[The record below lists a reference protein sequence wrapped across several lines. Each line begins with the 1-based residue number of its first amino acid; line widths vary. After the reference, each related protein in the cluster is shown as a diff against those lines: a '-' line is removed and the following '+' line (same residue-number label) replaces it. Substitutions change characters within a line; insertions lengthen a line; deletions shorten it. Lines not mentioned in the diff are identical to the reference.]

1 MSSHIPT
8 SIQDDPLWVTVFW
21 CYNCGK
27 HGHGLTKCNQCSQA
41 YYCDA
46 ECQQKHWQTHKGAC
60 KAAVAALARHEY
72 RERLARAIRE
82 SRHLSLDGAEEDELC
97 VICEGQPVDPS
108 SVNHLPLPTI
118 GLYAVSPLPTCAHFP
133 LASAVPMQSRILQVV
148 HG

>member
-82 SRHLSLDGAEEDELC
+82 SRHLSLDGAHTHPGRG
-97 VICEGQPVDPS
+97 IP
-108 SVNHLPLPTI
+108 
-118 GLYAVSPLPTCAHFP
+118 GLYTPKTDICPCPVAARRGGSRVSP
-133 LASAVPMQSRILQVV
+133 
-148 HG
+148 G